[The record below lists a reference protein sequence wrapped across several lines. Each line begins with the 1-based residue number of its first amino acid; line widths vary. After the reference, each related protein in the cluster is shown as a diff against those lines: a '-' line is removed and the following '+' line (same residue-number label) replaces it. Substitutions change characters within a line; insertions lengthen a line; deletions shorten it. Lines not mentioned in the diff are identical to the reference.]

1 LPEIGGPKA
10 LDAVVQAS
18 NNSNSSVKK
27 AANKA
32 LAAWPEPSA
41 IAPLFEAFKD
51 ASGAGRKPLLQGYI
65 RLVGQSKYAAE
76 DKVQFL
82 KDAYA
87 AASSVDEKGMILKA
101 FAGLESPKAFKLIAA
116 NFKDKNSEI
125 REQSLRAAARFLAQ
139 SAGESE
145 QQLAMIEATT
155 STQTRDKIA
164 EYLQQ
169 FQSGDQKTNH
179 FTSLFNE
186 EDLSDW
192 VGDKDSYHVEDGKL
206 ISKDGAA
213 GNLFTEQEYS
223 NFILRFDFKLTPGAN
238 NGLGIRA
245 PLEGN
250 PAYDA
255 MELQIIDNSAEKY
268 ADLEP
273 YQYHGSVYGVVPAE
287 RGYLNPPGEWN
298 SQEVIADGSQITVK
312 VNGETI
318 LEADLQEAA
327 KPETMDGK
335 DHPGLFR
342 ESGHIGFLGHGDQV
356 AFRNIRIRDLDVYYP
371 DYSMSSQESGGM
383 NQPPEGFTALFNGEN
398 LEGWQGLVGNPE
410 SRSKMSEAEL
420 AQKQKKAN
428 ADMRRHWSV
437 REGVLVFDGEGE
449 SLVTE
454 KDYQDFEMMVD
465 WKIEPGG
472 DSGIY
477 LRGTPQ
483 VQIWD
488 ITEHPEGSGGLYN
501 NQHLPSRPLTAADHA
516 IGEWN
521 RMRVKMV
528 GEKVAVH
535 LNNQL
540 VVDNVVMENYW
551 DRDQPIYPSGQIE
564 LQSHSTPLYFKNIF
578 IREIPRSQKLFN
590 ERDLTGWTR
599 VGGDA
604 GGWHADDGILY
615 TEGSGEK
622 WKKGAG
628 GGWLSTTETY
638 DDFKLQ
644 LEYRLP
650 EGGNSGIFLRAPHEG
665 DPAYE
670 GLEIQLLDDDAEQ
683 YAGLEPW
690 QYTGSIY
697 DVQAPSG
704 RSSKQAG
711 QWQKME
717 ITLDGPKV
725 KVRLNGQVIINTT
738 LVHYMGRLQEHPGL
752 KRRFGYIGLQNHN
765 SRVEFRNITIQEL
778 N

>member
-1 LPEIGGPKA
+1 
-10 LDAVVQAS
+10 
-18 NNSNSSVKK
+18 
-27 AANKA
+27 
-32 LAAWPEPSA
+32 
-41 IAPLFEAFKD
+41 
-51 ASGAGRKPLLQGYI
+51 
-65 RLVGQSKYAAE
+65 
-76 DKVQFL
+76 
-82 KDAYA
+82 
-87 AASSVDEKGMILKA
+87 
-101 FAGLESPKAFKLIAA
+101 
-116 NFKDKNSEI
+116 
-125 REQSLRAAARFLAQ
+125 
-139 SAGESE
+139 
-145 QQLAMIEATT
+145 
-155 STQTRDKIA
+155 
-164 EYLQQ
+164 
-169 FQSGDQKTNH
+169 
-179 FTSLFNE
+179 
-186 EDLSDW
+186 
-192 VGDKDSYHVEDGKL
+192 
-206 ISKDGAA
+206 
-213 GNLFTEQEYS
+213 
-223 NFILRFDFKLTPGAN
+223 
-238 NGLGIRA
+238 
-245 PLEGN
+245 
-250 PAYDA
+250 
-255 MELQIIDNSAEKY
+255 
-268 ADLEP
+268 
-273 YQYHGSVYGVVPAE
+273 
-287 RGYLNPPGEWN
+287 
-298 SQEVIADGSQITVK
+298 
-312 VNGETI
+312 
-318 LEADLQEAA
+318 
-327 KPETMDGK
+327 
-335 DHPGLFR
+335 
-342 ESGHIGFLGHGDQV
+342 
-356 AFRNIRIRDLDVYYP
+356 
-371 DYSMSSQESGGM
+371 
-383 NQPPEGFTALFNGEN
+383 
-398 LEGWQGLVGNPE
+398 

-717 ITLDGPKV
+717 
-725 KVRLNGQVIINTT
+725 
-738 LVHYMGRLQEHPGL
+738 
-752 KRRFGYIGLQNHN
+752 
-765 SRVEFRNITIQEL
+765 
-778 N
+778 

>member
-1 LPEIGGPKA
+1 ERWVNRFDSRPPEVQADIIAMLGPGRASVAMLMPYVESEHQPVRAAAAQAVASIGGDEALSGLMDALFEAQNPKDIATLKSALLQLPTDALVSKTAASLPSADGYSKAALIDMLATRRANDYLDSVLNALDDSEQQVRMAVYSGLGNLMKPKDVDRLPALLESTQTADEREALLKSVAEVAGESDSAAASIVESMNDLSAEQKVSVMTILPEIGGPKA

-273 YQYHGSVYGVVPAE
+273 YQYHGSVYGVDPAE

-342 ESGHIGFLGHGDQV
+342 ESGHIGFLGHADQV
-356 AFRNIRIRDLDVYYP
+356 AFRNIRI
-371 DYSMSSQESGGM
+371 
-383 NQPPEGFTALFNGEN
+383 
-398 LEGWQGLVGNPE
+398 
-410 SRSKMSEAEL
+410 
-420 AQKQKKAN
+420 
-428 ADMRRHWSV
+428 
-437 REGVLVFDGEGE
+437 
-449 SLVTE
+449 
-454 KDYQDFEMMVD
+454 
-465 WKIEPGG
+465 
-472 DSGIY
+472 
-477 LRGTPQ
+477 
-483 VQIWD
+483 
-488 ITEHPEGSGGLYN
+488 
-501 NQHLPSRPLTAADHA
+501 
-516 IGEWN
+516 
-521 RMRVKMV
+521 
-528 GEKVAVH
+528 
-535 LNNQL
+535 
-540 VVDNVVMENYW
+540 
-551 DRDQPIYPSGQIE
+551 
-564 LQSHSTPLYFKNIF
+564 
-578 IREIPRSQKLFN
+578 
-590 ERDLTGWTR
+590 
-599 VGGDA
+599 
-604 GGWHADDGILY
+604 
-615 TEGSGEK
+615 
-622 WKKGAG
+622 
-628 GGWLSTTETY
+628 
-638 DDFKLQ
+638 
-644 LEYRLP
+644 
-650 EGGNSGIFLRAPHEG
+650 
-665 DPAYE
+665 
-670 GLEIQLLDDDAEQ
+670 
-683 YAGLEPW
+683 
-690 QYTGSIY
+690 
-697 DVQAPSG
+697 
-704 RSSKQAG
+704 
-711 QWQKME
+711 
-717 ITLDGPKV
+717 
-725 KVRLNGQVIINTT
+725 
-738 LVHYMGRLQEHPGL
+738 
-752 KRRFGYIGLQNHN
+752 
-765 SRVEFRNITIQEL
+765 
-778 N
+778 